1 MGDFLGKW
9 VGGAFLDHC
18 SKECYLITISRRD
31 EVRVLVYGSN
41 FAECYDKTLVDTNP
55 IPVEIDHLKCQK
67 GKISGVIEMACTGV
81 HRYFTSHAT

>member
-9 VGGAFLDHC
+9 VGGAFLDHF

-41 FAECYDKTLVDTNP
+41 FAECYDKTLANTNS
-55 IPVEIDHLKCQK
+55 IPVENDHLKC
-67 GKISGVIEMACTGV
+67 
-81 HRYFTSHAT
+81 